1 VLWIYRQNF
10 VQISA
15 MASAI
20 LVLNTLLVGLTYA
33 ASVYPTTR
41 WAFTEGKANE
51 PSTILTN
58 SLQSPLDWV
67 KFDFINGTSYQW
79 WYFDVV
85 SYDLLSSITVTF
97 NIGSNVGSS
106 SASEIPT
113 YVSVD
118 GKLPNGELFSI
129 SAIPATNITVN
140 SVGQGSSSLWEGSG
154 SSCSWNGTPDLST
167 YKITIAAPE
176 YGIQGSIIIN
186 SVRNSLDKST
196 LLISPHII
204 DFPSTMVSSGILHR
218 CDVDATGF

>member
-1 VLWIYRQNF
+1 
-10 VQISA
+10 
-15 MASAI
+15 MASVI
-20 LVLNTLLVGLTYA
+20 LVLLLNTLLVVSTYA
-33 ASVYPTTR
+33 ASVYPTTE

-58 SLQSPLDWV
+58 SLQSPLDAV

-106 SASEIPT
+106 NTSEIPT

-140 SVGQGSSSLWEGSG
+140 TDGQGSSSLWEGSG
-154 SSCSWNGTPDLST
+154 STCSWDGTPDLSV
-167 YKITIAAPE
+167 YKVTIAAPE
-176 YGIQGSIIIN
+176 YGIQGSITIN
-186 SVRNSLDKST
+186 SVRNALDIST
-196 LLISPHII
+196 LLITPHII
-204 DFPSTMVSSGILHR
+204 DFSSTIVLSEILHA
-218 CDVDATGF
+218 CDVDVARF

>member
-1 VLWIYRQNF
+1 
-10 VQISA
+10 

-20 LVLNTLLVGLTYA
+20 LVLLLNTLLVVSTYTV
-33 ASVYPTTR
+33 SVYPTTE
-41 WAFTEGKANE
+41 WAFIEGKANE

-58 SLQSPLDWV
+58 SLQSPLDGV
-67 KFDFINGTSYQW
+67 KFDFINGSSYQW

-140 SVGQGSSSLWEGSG
+140 TVGQGSSSLWEGSE

-167 YKITIAAPE
+167 YKITIVAPE

-186 SVRNSLDKST
+186 SVRNALDNSILPIT
-196 LLISPHII
+196 LYII
-204 DFPSTMVSSGILHR
+204 DLPLRFSR
-218 CDVDATGF
+218 CGRS